1 MAATAKSEEKDELTC
16 LFFFFFFSPWVS
28 ADRIFRNVSAA
39 LEPRKP
45 EERGDGF
52 HSAKPFQRDRSAF
65 VPFYQIKSFLKSQK
79 MGLMVF
85 RVPARLNISSSLF
98 GTEVDGFLVLVAG

>member
-1 MAATAKSEEKDELTC
+1 MLGSRRSVAVGDAQTAARRPRSMAPTAKSEEKDELTC
-16 LFFFFFFSPWVS
+16 LFFFFSVS

-65 VPFYQIKSFLKSQK
+65 VGLFSFIK
-79 MGLMVF
+79 
-85 RVPARLNISSSLF
+85 
-98 GTEVDGFLVLVAG
+98 